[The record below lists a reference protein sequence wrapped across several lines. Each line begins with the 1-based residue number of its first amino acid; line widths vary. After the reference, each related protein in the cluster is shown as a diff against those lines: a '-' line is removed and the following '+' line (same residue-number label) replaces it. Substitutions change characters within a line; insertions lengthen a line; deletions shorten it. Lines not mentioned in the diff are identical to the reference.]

1 MTSAATS
8 SAARFNALNL
18 RERLLLASVIL
29 TVLVLG
35 WWNFHAQPTM
45 KMFEL
50 QTMENDRLSTEVN
63 ATRAT
68 VKEIRNRIAAG
79 VHKEKEQQLA
89 KLQLRLEQVEESLR
103 LKTIE
108 LIDPEDMFELMN
120 RMIFRESNLT
130 LINLKRREVR
140 PAIAPEEGAQAD
152 DAGIYRHILEI
163 KFSGKYADILSY
175 MQSLEALDWKLIW
188 DEAEIHSE
196 DYPQITVKLVI
207 STLST
212 QKEWVGV

>member
-8 SAARFNALNL
+8 RSARFNALSL
-18 RERLLLASVIL
+18 RERLLLGSVIL
-29 TVLVLG
+29 LVPIFG

-45 KMFEL
+45 NMIES
-50 QTMENDRLSTEVN
+50 QIAENERLSTDAN
-63 ATRAT
+63 STRVAIE
-68 VKEIRNRIAAG
+68 EIRSRIATG
-79 VHKEKEQQLA
+79 VHKEKKQKLA
-89 KLQLRLEQVEESLR
+89 KLQQQLQQVEETLR
-103 LKTIE
+103 LKTNE
-108 LIDPEDMFELMN
+108 LIDPEEMFELMN
-120 RMIFRESNLT
+120 RMIFSESRLT

-140 PAIAPEEGAQAD
+140 PAITPEEGAQAD
-152 DAGIYRHILEI
+152 DAGLYRHVLEI

>member
-1 MTSAATS
+1 
-8 SAARFNALNL
+8 
-18 RERLLLASVIL
+18 
-29 TVLVLG
+29 
-35 WWNFHAQPTM
+35 M
-45 KMFEL
+45 KMIEL